1 MAKLPRQD
9 VVLKLNAIDELFNAP
24 EVNPFSGNE
33 IEVLGEAAL
42 MRAARRMLARRVRH
56 WHDARL
62 VIQLPPDQITPD
74 LQAQTQAAIQ
84 RYCTAKIEDNRITIH
99 LSRIRSAIGLAVVTV
114 ISALVI
120 LIGLL
125 LFNTIFAGL
134 PSEVGALVA
143 ACISVF
149 VWVMLWDP
157 MEKLLFDWVSP
168 AMENRILRGIM
179 GMTIVV
185 EPQA

>member
-1 MAKLPRQD
+1 MAQSPRQD
-9 VVLKLNAIDELFNAP
+9 VILKLTTIDELFNAP
-24 EVNPFSGNE
+24 DVNPFSGNE

-62 VIQLPPDQITPD
+62 VIQLPPDQITPE

-84 RYCTAKIEDNRITIH
+84 RYCTAKIEDNRLTIH
-99 LSRIRSAIGLAVVTV
+99 LSRMRSAIGLVAVAV

-125 LFNTIFAGL
+125 LFNTLFAGL
-134 PSEVGALVA
+134 PSAVGALVA

-149 VWVMLWDP
+149 VWVILWDP

-179 GMTIVV
+179 GMAIVV